1 MRLKHFIYKCY
12 AYKHFKNSMDP
23 IKANFVIEVR
33 KVGIQSHTQF
43 SLTALES
50 LETEKG
56 NVSSGIQLSQTY
68 K

>member
-1 MRLKHFIYKCY
+1 
-12 AYKHFKNSMDP
+12 MDP